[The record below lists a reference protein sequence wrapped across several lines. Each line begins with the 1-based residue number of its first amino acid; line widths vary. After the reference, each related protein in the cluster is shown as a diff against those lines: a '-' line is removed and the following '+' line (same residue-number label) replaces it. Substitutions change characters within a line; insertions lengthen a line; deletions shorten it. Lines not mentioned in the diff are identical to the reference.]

1 MQMIIQSMPP
11 APAIVVITSDAARQI
26 MIVVEKEILVEC
38 HDMATAL
45 LDLISAYFS
54 FDIAYP
60 KPLYPVFLFIQH
72 FMFGV
77 VDEQPRP
84 NAVSILYSTLNNV

>member
-11 APAIVVITSDAARQI
+11 APAIVIITSEAARQI
-26 MIVVEKEILVEC
+26 MVVVEKEILIEC

-54 FDIAYP
+54 FDQNHFI
-60 KPLYPVFLFIQH
+60 LF
-72 FMFGV
+72 FFCSSS
-77 VDEQPRP
+77 
-84 NAVSILYSTLNNV
+84 NILCLG